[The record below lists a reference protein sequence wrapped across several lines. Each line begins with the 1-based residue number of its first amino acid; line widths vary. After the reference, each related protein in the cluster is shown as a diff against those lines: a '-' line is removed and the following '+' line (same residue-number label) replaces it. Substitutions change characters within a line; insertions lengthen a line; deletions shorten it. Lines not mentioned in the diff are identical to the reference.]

1 MSSDKAV
8 LNAETEAI
16 FDEVQHGILLSNAA
30 HNLTTNA
37 TFMEMFAKL
46 LKERYF
52 SPAKGEWVSAK
63 RKLLHEVLESAIEE
77 SKTNAKQ
84 LHVEK
89 TYW

>member
-1 MSSDKAV
+1 MSTAKAT
-8 LNAETEAI
+8 LNTETEAF
-16 FDEVQHGILLSNAA
+16 FDEAQHGILLSNAA

-37 TFMEMFAKL
+37 AFMEMFATL

-52 SPAKGEWVSAK
+52 SPAKNGWVSAK

-77 SKTNAKQ
+77 SKANAKQ

-89 TYW
+89 KYW